1 MDQKQSDKYFRERL
15 GGFTQEPAPE
25 VWDRIR
31 NTLDGKK
38 KRRLVPLWWYA
49 GGAAAILLLG
59 LLLFNP
65 SGEPSMDT
73 PRVTD
78 TQTPTP
84 AQAQDPATG
93 PAPAEG
99 ILANPEREVAEPS
112 QLTVREIADTEKEEA
127 LARTSPASKGLDRP
141 NPSPAEEQLADSQTA
156 DNPAV
161 SPKGNPDQDLKNTI
175 RNKKGV
181 AASSQRTQPTPSN
194 ATNTGIAAA
203 EREAKEDA
211 TPLTAQEGT
220 QGKSLFEAIEEQE
233 ALAEATPSRGKWSI
247 GPSIAPVYFNSFGD
261 GSPISAN
268 FVPNS
273 KSGTV
278 NMSYGLDVAY
288 TVNKRLS
295 VRSGVHRVDFGYN
308 TNEVSFTSTLA
319 AAPSSLI
326 RTISYSE
333 NSKNLVVHSTAG
345 NSDALPNQNA
355 TDVAAPSPERQGRMV
370 QQFGYLEVPL
380 EVAYRLVDKRW
391 GVNLIGGVSSLFL
404 VDNSVSLDSD
414 GAVTQVGEATNMNA
428 LNFSTNLGVGL
439 YYDMRPS
446 IQLRVQ
452 PMFKYHLNT
461 FTETAGSFQPYSLG
475 LYSGLSFRF

>member
-15 GGFTQEPAPE
+15 GNFTQEPAPE

-38 KRRLVPLWWYA
+38 KRRLIPLWWYA

-59 LLLFNP
+59 LLMFNP
-65 SGEPSMDT
+65 FGEPSLET
-73 PRVTD
+73 PQVTD
-78 TQTPTP
+78 TQTQEQTP
-84 AQAQDPATG
+84 AQSPATI

-99 ILANPEREVAEPS
+99 ISANPEKEVAEPT
-112 QLTVREIADTEKEEA
+112 QLPGNEKLKGNQDA
-127 LARTSPASKGLDRP
+127 LARTSPASKSS
-141 NPSPAEEQLADSQTA
+141 NEAKPSPSVDQLAENQSEG
-156 DNPAV
+156 NPAA
-161 SPKGNPDQDLKNTI
+161 SPVGNPDPGLENTI
-175 RNKKGV
+175 RNKEGV
-181 AASSQRTQPTPSN
+181 ASSVQGGQVTSPNP
-194 ATNTGIAAA
+194 ANTGIAAA
-203 EREAKEDA
+203 EPNEIDKTLPPAEEDQ
-211 TPLTAQEGT
+211 TE
-220 QGKSLFEAIEEQE
+220 GKSLFEAIEEQE

-247 GPSIAPVYFNSFGD
+247 GPSVAPVYFNSFGD

-288 TVNKRLS
+288 SVNKRLS

-439 YYDMRPS
+439 YYDLRPS
-446 IQLRVQ
+446 IQLRMQ